1 MILKDR
7 KIKIR
12 NERLRG
18 EILREITV
26 AIDGP
31 AGSGKSTIAK
41 ILAKKYN
48 MTYLDTGAMYRMV
61 SFFLLEKGVDLDN
74 NAEIVKKLNEIH
86 LDIQGDNFFINGV
99 DVSKEIR
106 TPEVTAI
113 VSKVSAVKEVRVK
126 LVDLQREIA
135 KGKRAILDGRDIGT
149 VVFPKAHI
157 KIFLVASPEERAK
170 RRVKDYSD
178 KGIVE
183 EQYEDVLAAI
193 KERDFLDSTRAES
206 PLKKAEDAVEIDSSF
221 MNIEE
226 VCNKISQHIETI
238 EGRK

>member
-1 MILKDR
+1 MRDR
-7 KIKIR
+7 
-12 NERLRG
+12 RG

-206 PLKKAEDAVEIDSSF
+206 PLKKAEDAVEINSSF
-221 MNIEE
+221 MNIKK

-238 EGRK
+238 KSRK